1 MCVIFYN
8 LGKGYMKK
16 TIAATLAAMLVMT
29 MVACGEN
36 DTTDAEQATNSD
48 N

>member
-1 MCVIFYN
+1 
-8 LGKGYMKK
+8 MKK

-36 DTTDAEQATNSD
+36 DTTDAEQTTN
-48 N
+48 